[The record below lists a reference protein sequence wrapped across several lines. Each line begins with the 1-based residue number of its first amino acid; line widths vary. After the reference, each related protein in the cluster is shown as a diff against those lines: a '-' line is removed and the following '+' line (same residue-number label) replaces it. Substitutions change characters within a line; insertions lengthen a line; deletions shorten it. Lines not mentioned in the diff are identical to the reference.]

1 MTPTVPRGPLG
12 PVVAKLRNG
21 VQRLSKVP
29 KRTSATYNSFA
40 SDLRRGANRLQA
52 SKIDSADKLRWMV
65 AGAAAATGAMTLGHL
80 AHEYFD
86 SDETEPPAESK
97 PPAPESLPIESELD
111 ETVLRYADMSPF
123 LREQLKKLKAEG
135 WQIGY
140 GDADA
145 AGAVDDKPA
154 ALNGLTRYS
163 TKQIVIDN
171 DLKGDPLQATAT
183 LAHEVGHAY
192 SGAFRA
198 IIDPPTP
205 GEEYSAWLERNMRMR
220 YLAEAESELIN
231 ARVRQEVMDHGG
243 PDIKGLDKTTE
254 YLYEQQRTGKLSH
267 DKARAALAD
276 VMSTRPHEFYLS
288 RLEKIWDEHYAQSHG
303 PSEQKNEKPPLPA
316 PPGHSDSNPVVVP
329 PDGKSTGMVGGY
341 VGSAPPDGPPAT
353 YKPPTPETP

>member
-1 MTPTVPRGPLG
+1 MTPIAPKGPLG
-12 PVVAKLRNG
+12 PVVKKLKDG
-21 VQRLSKVP
+21 VERSGRVP
-29 KRTSATYNSFA
+29 KRTAATYNRFA
-40 SDLRRGANRLQA
+40 LNIRNGANHHL
-52 SKIDSADKLRWMV
+52 SSDPTFGDKLLW
-65 AGAAAATGAMTLGHL
+65 ASLGGATVLGVFAL
-80 AHEYFD
+80 TDLKHEYFD
-86 SDETEPPAESK
+86 SDEAEPPVDTS
-97 PPAPESLPIESELD
+97 PPIESELD

-341 VGSAPPDGPPAT
+341 VGSATPDGPPAT